1 MKSTTPSSAS
11 KSASRDLVP
20 VGPRH
25 VSTKASGHLAGR
37 ASKNQSKRNEHG
49 DKPTTSRAIVLR
61 NGKYGARGTGELM
74 LASKLIG
81 RDKLDLLAEDL
92 VEQSKKAILSPFRLD
107 QSQKIAESQCSAFL
121 DDITNL
127 RDPELFQYLIHA
139 ELNART
145 QRDPKKSDPSRNPSY
160 VASTVSTK
168 IHNAYL
174 LASAWKIVSE
184 TLHELA
190 QEGLTDQ
197 TIKMQLRRNEN
208 LRARYLVLY
217 DMVNLLVNLS
227 QAKFSLLA
235 TTTPHYSRYFKPA
248 EGSDPGESEIIF
260 DWAALRE
267 ACISFLDSI
276 VIELCFPRAP
286 YPKAVLCQILR
297 DAVDESPKEA
307 KRFPQAL
314 WDAVGDLS
322 VSIELQQILEAPL
335 LGPEG
340 DAWKNSP
347 RTKIPE
353 TYESWM
359 DAQIDSE
366 EAAGKYANFKDIIFP
381 LEKTKNKVVLE
392 NMWKYVNL
400 NYKDVSGKDI
410 DSLWELTDALDLSPQ
425 WHSYYIPDLKQSLD
439 YDSDNSLGPALFSQ
453 GKKKG
458 SKFLA
463 ITNGPGND
471 SDDSMPELQSV
482 SNSSDEVDSDDDDS
496 EDDNKD
502 EDSDDSGYD
511 TEQEDEI
518 RDMLREAM
526 DTAHEADWLH
536 SANVA
541 SEIDPFSQE
550 DRKGN
555 PFLRLLGSLRG
566 RMFSSSPKLRTGKE
580 PFKPK
585 PDGTSMPSAS
595 SPKTQS
601 AAGRSTWGSPTSF

>member
-1 MKSTTPSSAS
+1 
-11 KSASRDLVP
+11 
-20 VGPRH
+20 
-25 VSTKASGHLAGR
+25 
-37 ASKNQSKRNEHG
+37 
-49 DKPTTSRAIVLR
+49 
-61 NGKYGARGTGELM
+61 
-74 LASKLIG
+74 
-81 RDKLDLLAEDL
+81 
-92 VEQSKKAILSPFRLD
+92 
-107 QSQKIAESQCSAFL
+107 
-121 DDITNL
+121 
-127 RDPELFQYLIHA
+127 
-139 ELNART
+139 
-145 QRDPKKSDPSRNPSY
+145 
-160 VASTVSTK
+160 
-168 IHNAYL
+168 
-174 LASAWKIVSE
+174 
-184 TLHELA
+184 
-190 QEGLTDQ
+190 
-197 TIKMQLRRNEN
+197 
-208 LRARYLVLY
+208 
-217 DMVNLLVNLS
+217 
-227 QAKFSLLA
+227 
-235 TTTPHYSRYFKPA
+235 
-248 EGSDPGESEIIF
+248 
-260 DWAALRE
+260 
-267 ACISFLDSI
+267 
-276 VIELCFPRAP
+276 
-286 YPKAVLCQILR
+286 
-297 DAVDESPKEA
+297 
-307 KRFPQAL
+307 
-314 WDAVGDLS
+314 
-322 VSIELQQILEAPL
+322 
-335 LGPEG
+335 
-340 DAWKNSP
+340 
-347 RTKIPE
+347 
-353 TYESWM
+353 M

-400 NYKDVSGKDI
+400 VSRCPLFLPTTEIQLPTIKNYKDVSGKDI

-566 RMFSSSPKLRTGKE
+566 KSFRT
-580 PFKPK
+580 FV
-585 PDGTSMPSAS
+585 SVSLYNMNY
-595 SPKTQS
+595 
-601 AAGRSTWGSPTSF
+601 